1 MNAECGPPYVEFK
14 NPITSNMI
22 CASGLNQNTCRGD
35 SGGPLAH
42 FDHTHNYWML
52 IGVTSFGHKETAKAG
67 CKSSIPSVF
76 ARVTSQLNWINA
88 HITGQTCP
96 IPTF

>member
-76 ARVTSQLNWINA
+76 ARVTAQLDWINA

-96 IPTF
+96 TPSF

>member
-1 MNAECGPPYVEFK
+1 MNAECGPPNVEFQ

-22 CASGLNQNTCRGD
+22 CASGQNKNVCEGE

-42 FDHTHNYWML
+42 FDHTYNYWML
-52 IGVTSFGHKETAKAG
+52 IGVSSFGHKSTFTMG
-67 CKSSIPSVF
+67 CNVSIPSVF
-76 ARVTSQLNWINA
+76 ARVTAQLDWINA

-96 IPTF
+96 IPSF